1 MSPLEQAIKTLLR
14 AGVASN
20 PKTAFAWTVV
30 AAQLASPATNLATSS
45 GTIEEAIEHRDLA
58 MALSAALIEHVRNFC
73 ADDGASLTK
82 LDEFQRAAQQ
92 ECNRLHQ
99 TVFKPKPFNQ

>member
-1 MSPLEQAIKTLLR
+1 MSPLDQAIKTLLR

-30 AAQLASPATNLATSS
+30 AAQLASPATNLASS

-73 ADDGASLTK
+73 ADDGASLDK
-82 LDEFQRAAQQ
+82 LNEFQQAAQH

>member
-1 MSPLEQAIKTLLR
+1 MSPLDNAVKALLR

-20 PKTAFAWTVV
+20 PKTAPAWSVV
-30 AAQLASPATNLATSS
+30 ADHLASPSANQACS

-82 LDEFQRAAQQ
+82 LDEFQQAAQQ

-99 TVFKPKPFNQ
+99 IVFKPQPFNQ